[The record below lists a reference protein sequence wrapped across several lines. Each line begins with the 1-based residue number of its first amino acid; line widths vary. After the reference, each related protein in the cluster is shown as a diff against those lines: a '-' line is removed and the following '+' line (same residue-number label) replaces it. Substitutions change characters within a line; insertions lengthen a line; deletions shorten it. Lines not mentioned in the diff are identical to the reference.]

1 MIPPDPVYLA
11 ERRRGFQRR
20 GVLAGVA
27 FALIVVSG
35 LVPHIGVV
43 GAPISPGRSLIG
55 ASRFFLT
62 ANPNADGFHTETA
75 SVATVGFGISMSY
88 LGLALHQIG
97 LLAGLASF
105 WVLLVE
111 DVGRWIRRL
120 AMVAGVFLL
129 ISSATVVFGYQVLRS
144 AGIPSTLGVAWILAL
159 LAGLVLTIGA
169 WAARRRLVS
178 TWYWERPEIAQP

>member
-1 MIPPDPVYLA
+1 VITPDPAYLA

-20 GVLAGVA
+20 GVLAAAA
-27 FALIVVSG
+27 FALIAVSA
-35 LVPHIGVV
+35 LVPQIGVE

-62 ANPNADGFHTETA
+62 ANPNASGFHSDTA
-75 SVATVGFGISMSY
+75 SVASVGFGISMSY

-97 LLAGLASF
+97 ILTGLGSF

-120 AMVAGVFLL
+120 GMVSGVFLL
-129 ISSATVVFGYQVLRS
+129 VSAATVVLGYQLLRS
-144 AGIPSTLGVAWILAL
+144 AGIPSTLGIAWLPTL
-159 LAGLVLTIGA
+159 LAGLVMAIGA
-169 WAARRRLVS
+169 WASRRRLVS